1 MNNKE
6 ISNFINDVL
15 MESALDNR
23 VEDGIIDLTNESH
36 IDVVY
41 EVLQRKGL
49 KESGVDELL
58 ETILTQEGKYPDRQ
72 AYNKDGWLVTFPS
85 KEYRDAAIK
94 RGTHAISD
102 PTHGKGGMNLYYKR
116 KGKQKR
122 QTQQASTSV
131 QTQSQ
136 PQKLPA
142 VSPRPKTQPVQT
154 PIKQATGSTQST
166 STTDQLPPEGDD
178 ETPLSDKDIEQL
190 KAKAAAMYGKKKP
203 TASQPTSSTSSTAP
217 AAEAPAPVAP
227 KPAEAPSIDVPV
239 VTTPPEQYSS
249 VSKNFAAKKG
259 WRSEPYGEYRD
270 AEGNTVAVVGLSG
283 EVVPVKSV
291 DRDEYKI
298 FAEKSMM

>member
-6 ISNFINDVL
+6 ISKFINDVL

-23 VEDGIIDLTNESH
+23 VEDGIVDLTNESH

-94 RGTHAISD
+94 KGTHAISD
-102 PTHGKGGMNLYYKR
+102 PTHGRGGMNLYYKR

-122 QTQQASTSV
+122 QTQQATTSV
-131 QTQSQ
+131 TTNAQKQPAAQVNPAQPQQQVAQTSQ
-136 PQKLPA
+136 PQ
-142 VSPRPKTQPVQT
+142 SQTKTQE
-154 PIKQATGSTQST
+154 
-166 STTDQLPPEGDD
+166 LPPEGDD

-190 KAKAAAMYGKKKP
+190 KAKAAAMYGKKKT
-203 TASQPTSSTSSTAP
+203 TASQPTSSTSPAAP
-217 AAEAPAPVAP
+217 ASQAPEAP
-227 KPAEAPSIDVPV
+227 KPAEAPAVDVPV

-249 VSKNFAAKKG
+249 VSKNFASKKG
-259 WRSEPYGEYRD
+259 WRAEPYGEYRD

-283 EVVPVKSV
+283 EVVPIKSV

-298 FAEKSMM
+298 FAEKNMT

>member
-6 ISNFINDVL
+6 ISKFINDVL

-94 RGTHAISD
+94 KGTHAISD

-122 QTQQASTSV
+122 QTQQATTSV
-131 QTQSQ
+131 TTNAQKQPVDQVKPAQPQQQVAQTSQTQSQ
-136 PQKLPA
+136 T
-142 VSPRPKTQPVQT
+142 KTQE
-154 PIKQATGSTQST
+154 
-166 STTDQLPPEGDD
+166 LPPEGDD

-190 KAKAAAMYGKKKP
+190 KAKAAAMYGKKKT
-203 TASQPTSSTSSTAP
+203 TASQPTSSTSPAAP
-217 AAEAPAPVAP
+217 ASQAPEAP
-227 KPAEAPSIDVPV
+227 KPAEAPAIDVPV

-283 EVVPVKSV
+283 EVVPIKSV

-298 FAEKSMM
+298 FAEKNMT

>member
-142 VSPRPKTQPVQT
+142 VSSGPTTQPVQT
-154 PIKQATGSTQST
+154 PIKQTTGSTQST

-190 KAKAAAMYGKKKP
+190 KAKAAAMYGKKKT
-203 TASQPTSSTSSTAP
+203 TASQPTSSTSP
-217 AAEAPAPVAP
+217 AASQAPEAP
-227 KPAEAPSIDVPV
+227 KPAEAPAIDVPV

-249 VSKNFAAKKG
+249 VSKKFADKKG
-259 WRSEPYGEYRD
+259 WRAEPYGEYRD

-283 EVVPVKSV
+283 EIVPVKSV

-298 FAEKSMM
+298 FAEKNMT

>member
-6 ISNFINDVL
+6 ISKFINDVL

-94 RGTHAISD
+94 KGTHAISD
-102 PTHGKGGMNLYYKR
+102 PTHGRGGMNLYYKR

-122 QTQQASTSV
+122 QTQQATTSV
-131 QTQSQ
+131 TTNAQKQPVDQVKPAQPQQQVAQTPQTQSQ
-136 PQKLPA
+136 T
-142 VSPRPKTQPVQT
+142 KTQE
-154 PIKQATGSTQST
+154 
-166 STTDQLPPEGDD
+166 LPPEGDD
-178 ETPLSDKDIEQL
+178 ETPLSDKDIEQI

-217 AAEAPAPVAP
+217 AAEAPAAS
-227 KPAEAPSIDVPV
+227 KPAEAPAIDVPV

-249 VSKNFAAKKG
+249 VSKKFATKKG
-259 WRSEPYGEYRD
+259 WRAEPYGEYRD

-283 EVVPVKSV
+283 EVVPIKSV

-298 FAEKSMM
+298 FAEKNMT

>member
-6 ISNFINDVL
+6 ISKFINDVL

-23 VEDGIIDLTNESH
+23 VEDGIVDLTNESH

-72 AYNKDGWLVTFPS
+72 AFNKDGWLVTFPS

-122 QTQQASTSV
+122 QTQQATTSV
-131 QTQSQ
+131 TTNAQKQPATQVKPAQPKQQVAQTSQTQSQ
-136 PQKLPA
+136 T
-142 VSPRPKTQPVQT
+142 KTQE
-154 PIKQATGSTQST
+154 
-166 STTDQLPPEGDD
+166 LPPEGDD
-178 ETPLSDKDIEQL
+178 ETPLSDKDIEQI

-217 AAEAPAPVAP
+217 EAEAPAPVTS
-227 KPAEAPSIDVPV
+227 KPAEAPAVDVPV

-283 EVVPVKSV
+283 EVVPIKSV